1 MTCFLL
7 PRNISTLFFCPQIKM
22 DDFVY
27 KTYETSILKQI
38 DLFKNEHYE
47 RITNILTPY
56 FYIHHKMDSYGC
68 AISRLESTSN
78 LLYELIEVISSMKIF
93 DFYKFKENLVISHFN
108 STHDSIEAFEFKRA
122 DNIHYHYS
130 LGVEESTIKMSDLFF
145 FNVLSDNEIMAVL
158 FIINNYQLPNGTSIL
173 RINNSNSLLIKELI
187 YILTNH
193 FEKVFILKPT
203 ISTNDDFLFVV
214 CQKMVYTTENNLKNE
229 ITRYNS
235 LLTNELPLIFLN
247 MIKEINVILNKNKL
261 EMKNKLVYYLLNYNK
276 EKVESIERKNIQRC
290 IKWCERYDVPY
301 HKYKTNIFTN
311 ENKIY

>member
-7 PRNISTLFFCPQIKM
+7 PRNISTLLFCPQIKM

-47 RITNILTPY
+47 KITNILTPY
-56 FYIHHKMDSYGC
+56 FYIHHKMDIYGC

-93 DFYKFKENLVISHFN
+93 EFYKFKESLIISHFN
-108 STHDSIEAFEFKRA
+108 STQDSVEAFEFKRS

-130 LGVEESTIKMSDLFF
+130 LGVEESIKMTDLFF
-145 FNVLSDNEIMAVL
+145 FNVLSDNEIMSVL

-173 RINNSNSLLIKELI
+173 RINNSKSLLIKEFI
-187 YILTNH
+187 YILTNQ

-203 ISTNDDFLFVV
+203 ISSNDDFLFVI
-214 CQKMVYTTENNLKNE
+214 CQKMVYTTENTLKNK

-235 LLTNELPLIFLN
+235 LLMNELPLIFLN
-247 MIKEINVILNKNKL
+247 MIKEINVIFNKNKL
-261 EMKNKLVYYLLNYNK
+261 EMKNKIVYYLLNYNK
-276 EKVESIERKNIQRC
+276 EKIETIERKNIQRC